1 MRRNDLNRSLSILA
15 VTAAVG
21 LALTA
26 CGGGGGDAA
35 PSSPAADAA
44 PVDAAKALTQAEV
57 PAGLTVTT
65 VPNDTAFQ
73 SAMDAYGRVQAATIT
88 PAPCKDKNVALQQEL
103 FETIKYGVQQS
114 LSKDKVV
121 QYGVTLLP
129 SSARLSVFEAAGTG
143 ECATIDYG
151 GALKQATTR
160 KDLPAGIAGAQGFV
174 FEFARSADG
183 RTATS
188 AAAYFTKGGVL
199 AMVNANPG
207 PDGTV
212 DRATFDDVVKRVAA
226 KL

>member
-15 VTAAVG
+15 AAAAVG

-35 PSSPAADAA
+35 PSSTAADAA
-44 PVDAAKALTQAEV
+44 PVDAAKALSPAEV

-73 SAMDAYGRVQAATIT
+73 SAMEAVGQVQAAQIT
-88 PAPCKDKNVALQQEL
+88 PAACKDKNAAAQQEL
-103 FETIKYGVQQS
+103 LETIKFGLQQS
-114 LSKDKVV
+114 LSKDATVR
-121 QYGVTLLP
+121 YGVTLLP
-129 SSARLSVFEAAGTG
+129 SSARLSAFEAAGTG
-143 ECATIDYG
+143 ECTSISFGD
-151 GALKQATTR
+151 ALKQTTAR
-160 KDLPAGIAGAQGFV
+160 KDLPAGVTGAQGFV
-174 FEFARSADG
+174 FEIDRAVNG
-183 RTATS
+183 QTAHS

-212 DRATFDDVVKRVAA
+212 DRATFDDIVKRVAA